1 MLHILWLII
10 KWILILLGI
19 LIGLIFLILLLLLFC
34 PIRYRGKLKKDRTD
48 SLREIHATGEVS
60 WLLHI
65 ISAQVFWEQGVLKTK
80 ICFLGIPLEKLK
92 NLFRKKREPR
102 ALSNSG
108 NQNAKKQTESSRS
121 HEKTSK
127 SEQQNDAAELQMSEP
142 QEDTVEDINE
152 ISEKVIMEPISISE
166 EISEDEK
173 KLRTK
178 IADLILNIVGKI
190 KTAVGKLIRII
201 HNFLGIPKRILK
213 KIQSLALTIRNFCDK
228 TRLGVVVEHTAA
240 DIVDDAVEVIG
251 HGKAAR
257 DLDVG
262 AQDLQQRS
270 RKNIIGMEFSAVG
283 KAFCRDFH
291 GFLLFIRFRLLQMQG
306 MIRCPVQS
314 LPHKHAVLQ
323 RHIAAGAVFLG
334 DRDRAGVEI
343 QVVTAELL
351 PRGDMGVAVQQNI
364 PRLQRRQ
371 VGRVV
376 PVAVGGVDEPLPRCE
391 HGIVGQNGEFQHH
404 LPSAGRSH
412 RRRTT

>member
-48 SLREIHATGEVS
+48 SLREIHAFSEVS

-65 ISAQVFWEQGVLKTK
+65 ISAQIFWEQGVLKTK

-152 ISEKVIMEPISISE
+152 ISENVIMEPISISE

-173 KLRTK
+173 RLRTK

-190 KTAVGKLIRII
+190 KMTVGKLFRIVQ
-201 HNFLGIPKRILK
+201 NFLGIPKRILK

-228 TRLGVVVEHTAA
+228 INWWKEFLDHPRTREALSFLWKNAKKLIYHVLPTRITGKITFGNEDPAVTGMVLAVLGMTIPFHKNKIEAAPLFDNENVLEGEIMLKGRIYGIVVLTTAA
-240 DIVDDAVEVIG
+240 
-251 HGKAAR
+251 K
-257 DLDVG
+257 LYFN
-262 AQDLQQRS
+262 
-270 RKNIIGMEFSAVG
+270 KNIKYVIHRWRHKEVN
-283 KAFCRDFH
+283 H
-291 GFLLFIRFRLLQMQG
+291 GER
-306 MIRCPVQS
+306 
-314 LPHKHAVLQ
+314 
-323 RHIAAGAVFLG
+323 
-334 DRDRAGVEI
+334 E
-343 QVVTAELL
+343 
-351 PRGDMGVAVQQNI
+351 
-364 PRLQRRQ
+364 
-371 VGRVV
+371 
-376 PVAVGGVDEPLPRCE
+376 
-391 HGIVGQNGEFQHH
+391 
-404 LPSAGRSH
+404 
-412 RRRTT
+412 

>member
-228 TRLGVVVEHTAA
+228 INWWKEFLDHPRIKEALSFLWKNAKKLIYHVLPTRITGKITFSNEDPAVTGMVLAVLGMTIPFHKNKIEVAPLFDDENVLEGEILLKGRIYGIVVLKTAA
-240 DIVDDAVEVIG
+240 E
-251 HGKAAR
+251 
-257 DLDVG
+257 LYFN
-262 AQDLQQRS
+262 
-270 RKNIIGMEFSAVG
+270 KNIKYVIHRWRHKEVN
-283 KAFCRDFH
+283 H
-291 GFLLFIRFRLLQMQG
+291 GER
-306 MIRCPVQS
+306 
-314 LPHKHAVLQ
+314 
-323 RHIAAGAVFLG
+323 
-334 DRDRAGVEI
+334 E
-343 QVVTAELL
+343 
-351 PRGDMGVAVQQNI
+351 
-364 PRLQRRQ
+364 
-371 VGRVV
+371 
-376 PVAVGGVDEPLPRCE
+376 
-391 HGIVGQNGEFQHH
+391 
-404 LPSAGRSH
+404 
-412 RRRTT
+412 

>member
-80 ICFLGIPLEKLK
+80 ICFLGIPLEK
-92 NLFRKKREPR
+92 FRKKKKPR
-102 ALSNSG
+102 SLSNSED
-108 NQNAKKQTESSRS
+108 QNAKKQTEASRS

-152 ISEKVIMEPISISE
+152 ISENVIMEPISISE

-228 TRLGVVVEHTAA
+228 INWWKEFLDHPRTRAALSFLWKNAKKLIYHVLPTRITGKITFGNEDPAVTGMVLAVLGMTIPFHKNKIEVAPLFDDENVLEGEILLKGRIYGIVVLKTAA
-240 DIVDDAVEVIG
+240 E
-251 HGKAAR
+251 
-257 DLDVG
+257 LYFN
-262 AQDLQQRS
+262 
-270 RKNIIGMEFSAVG
+270 KNIKYVIYRWRHKEV
-283 KAFCRDFH
+283 KH
-291 GFLLFIRFRLLQMQG
+291 GER
-306 MIRCPVQS
+306 
-314 LPHKHAVLQ
+314 
-323 RHIAAGAVFLG
+323 
-334 DRDRAGVEI
+334 E
-343 QVVTAELL
+343 
-351 PRGDMGVAVQQNI
+351 
-364 PRLQRRQ
+364 
-371 VGRVV
+371 
-376 PVAVGGVDEPLPRCE
+376 
-391 HGIVGQNGEFQHH
+391 
-404 LPSAGRSH
+404 
-412 RRRTT
+412 

>member
-60 WLLHI
+60 WLFHI
-65 ISAQVFWEQGVLKTK
+65 ISVQAFWEQGVLKTK
-80 ICFLGIPLEKLK
+80 ICFLGIPLEK
-92 NLFRKKREPR
+92 FRKKKKPR
-102 ALSNSG
+102 SLSNSED
-108 NQNAKKQTESSRS
+108 QNAKKQTEASRS

-152 ISEKVIMEPISISE
+152 ISENVIMEPISISE

-228 TRLGVVVEHTAA
+228 INWWKEFLDHPRTRAALSFLWKNAKKLIYHVLPTRITGKITFGNEDPAVTGMVLAVLGMTIPFHKNKIEVAPLFDDENVLEGEILLKGRIYGIVVLKTAA
-240 DIVDDAVEVIG
+240 E
-251 HGKAAR
+251 
-257 DLDVG
+257 LYFN
-262 AQDLQQRS
+262 
-270 RKNIIGMEFSAVG
+270 KNIKYVIHRWRHKEV
-283 KAFCRDFH
+283 KH
-291 GFLLFIRFRLLQMQG
+291 GER
-306 MIRCPVQS
+306 
-314 LPHKHAVLQ
+314 
-323 RHIAAGAVFLG
+323 
-334 DRDRAGVEI
+334 E
-343 QVVTAELL
+343 
-351 PRGDMGVAVQQNI
+351 
-364 PRLQRRQ
+364 
-371 VGRVV
+371 
-376 PVAVGGVDEPLPRCE
+376 
-391 HGIVGQNGEFQHH
+391 
-404 LPSAGRSH
+404 
-412 RRRTT
+412 

>member
-65 ISAQVFWEQGVLKTK
+65 ISVQAFWEQGVLKTK
-80 ICFLGIPLEKLK
+80 ICFLGIPLEK
-92 NLFRKKREPR
+92 FRKKKKPR
-102 ALSNSG
+102 SLSNSED
-108 NQNAKKQTESSRS
+108 QNAKKQTEASRS

-152 ISEKVIMEPISISE
+152 ISENVIMEPISISE

-173 KLRTK
+173 RLRTK

-228 TRLGVVVEHTAA
+228 INWWKEFLDHPRTRAALSFLCKNAKKLIYHVLPTRITGKITFGNEDPAVTGMVLAVLGMTIPFHKNKIEVAPLFDDENVLEGEILLKGRIYGIVVLKTAA
-240 DIVDDAVEVIG
+240 E
-251 HGKAAR
+251 
-257 DLDVG
+257 LYFN
-262 AQDLQQRS
+262 
-270 RKNIIGMEFSAVG
+270 KNIKYVIHRWRHKEV
-283 KAFCRDFH
+283 KH
-291 GFLLFIRFRLLQMQG
+291 GER
-306 MIRCPVQS
+306 
-314 LPHKHAVLQ
+314 
-323 RHIAAGAVFLG
+323 
-334 DRDRAGVEI
+334 E
-343 QVVTAELL
+343 
-351 PRGDMGVAVQQNI
+351 
-364 PRLQRRQ
+364 
-371 VGRVV
+371 
-376 PVAVGGVDEPLPRCE
+376 
-391 HGIVGQNGEFQHH
+391 
-404 LPSAGRSH
+404 
-412 RRRTT
+412 

>member
-65 ISAQVFWEQGVLKTK
+65 ISVQAFWEQGVLKTK
-80 ICFLGIPLEKLK
+80 ICFLGIPLEK
-92 NLFRKKREPR
+92 FRKKKKPR
-102 ALSNSG
+102 SLSNSED
-108 NQNAKKQTESSRS
+108 QNAKKQTEASRS

-127 SEQQNDAAELQMSEP
+127 SEQQNDELQMSEP

-152 ISEKVIMEPISISE
+152 ISENVIMEPISISE

-228 TRLGVVVEHTAA
+228 INWWKEFLDHPRTRAALSFLWKNAKKLIYHVLPTRITGKITFGNEDPAVTGMVLAVLGMTIPFHKNKIEVAPLFDDENVLEGEILLKGRIYGIVVLKTAA
-240 DIVDDAVEVIG
+240 E
-251 HGKAAR
+251 
-257 DLDVG
+257 LYFN
-262 AQDLQQRS
+262 
-270 RKNIIGMEFSAVG
+270 KNIKYVIHRWRHKEV
-283 KAFCRDFH
+283 KH
-291 GFLLFIRFRLLQMQG
+291 GER
-306 MIRCPVQS
+306 
-314 LPHKHAVLQ
+314 
-323 RHIAAGAVFLG
+323 
-334 DRDRAGVEI
+334 E
-343 QVVTAELL
+343 
-351 PRGDMGVAVQQNI
+351 
-364 PRLQRRQ
+364 
-371 VGRVV
+371 
-376 PVAVGGVDEPLPRCE
+376 
-391 HGIVGQNGEFQHH
+391 
-404 LPSAGRSH
+404 
-412 RRRTT
+412 

>member
-80 ICFLGIPLEKLK
+80 ICFLGIPLEK
-92 NLFRKKREPR
+92 FRKKKKPR
-102 ALSNSG
+102 SLSNSED
-108 NQNAKKQTESSRS
+108 QNAKKQTEASRS

-152 ISEKVIMEPISISE
+152 ISENVIMEPISISE

-228 TRLGVVVEHTAA
+228 INWWKEFLDHPRTRAALSFLWKNAKKLIYHVLPTRITGKITFGNEDPAVTGMVLAVLGMTIPFHKNKIEVAPLFDDENVLEGEILLKGRIYGIVVLKTAA
-240 DIVDDAVEVIG
+240 E
-251 HGKAAR
+251 
-257 DLDVG
+257 LYFN
-262 AQDLQQRS
+262 
-270 RKNIIGMEFSAVG
+270 KNIKYVIHRWRHKEV
-283 KAFCRDFH
+283 KH
-291 GFLLFIRFRLLQMQG
+291 GER
-306 MIRCPVQS
+306 
-314 LPHKHAVLQ
+314 
-323 RHIAAGAVFLG
+323 
-334 DRDRAGVEI
+334 E
-343 QVVTAELL
+343 
-351 PRGDMGVAVQQNI
+351 
-364 PRLQRRQ
+364 
-371 VGRVV
+371 
-376 PVAVGGVDEPLPRCE
+376 
-391 HGIVGQNGEFQHH
+391 
-404 LPSAGRSH
+404 
-412 RRRTT
+412 

>member
-65 ISAQVFWEQGVLKTK
+65 ISVQAFWEQGVLKTK
-80 ICFLGIPLEKLK
+80 ICFLGIPLEK
-92 NLFRKKREPR
+92 FRKKKKPR
-102 ALSNSG
+102 SLSNSED
-108 NQNAKKQTESSRS
+108 QNAKKQTEASRS

-152 ISEKVIMEPISISE
+152 ISENVIMEPISISE

-228 TRLGVVVEHTAA
+228 INWWKEFLDHPRTRAALSFLWKNAKKLIYHVLPTRITGKITFGNEDPAVTGMVLAVLGMSIPFHKNKIEVAPLFDDENVLEGEIMLKGRIYGIVVLKTAA
-240 DIVDDAVEVIG
+240 E
-251 HGKAAR
+251 
-257 DLDVG
+257 LYFN
-262 AQDLQQRS
+262 
-270 RKNIIGMEFSAVG
+270 KNIKYVIHRWRHKEV
-283 KAFCRDFH
+283 KH
-291 GFLLFIRFRLLQMQG
+291 GER
-306 MIRCPVQS
+306 
-314 LPHKHAVLQ
+314 
-323 RHIAAGAVFLG
+323 
-334 DRDRAGVEI
+334 E
-343 QVVTAELL
+343 
-351 PRGDMGVAVQQNI
+351 
-364 PRLQRRQ
+364 
-371 VGRVV
+371 
-376 PVAVGGVDEPLPRCE
+376 
-391 HGIVGQNGEFQHH
+391 
-404 LPSAGRSH
+404 
-412 RRRTT
+412 

>member
-142 QEDTVEDINE
+142 QEDINE

-228 TRLGVVVEHTAA
+228 INWWKEFLDHPRIKEALSFLWKNAKKLIYHVLPTRITGKITFGNEDPAVTGMVLAVLGMTIPFHKNKIEAAPLFDNENVLEGEILLKGRIYGIVVLKTAA
-240 DIVDDAVEVIG
+240 E
-251 HGKAAR
+251 
-257 DLDVG
+257 LYFN
-262 AQDLQQRS
+262 
-270 RKNIIGMEFSAVG
+270 KNIKYVIHRWRHKEV
-283 KAFCRDFH
+283 KH
-291 GFLLFIRFRLLQMQG
+291 GER
-306 MIRCPVQS
+306 
-314 LPHKHAVLQ
+314 
-323 RHIAAGAVFLG
+323 
-334 DRDRAGVEI
+334 E
-343 QVVTAELL
+343 
-351 PRGDMGVAVQQNI
+351 
-364 PRLQRRQ
+364 
-371 VGRVV
+371 
-376 PVAVGGVDEPLPRCE
+376 
-391 HGIVGQNGEFQHH
+391 
-404 LPSAGRSH
+404 
-412 RRRTT
+412 

>member
-65 ISAQVFWEQGVLKTK
+65 ISVQAFWEQGVLKTK
-80 ICFLGIPLEKLK
+80 ICFLGIPLEK
-92 NLFRKKREPR
+92 FRKKKKPR
-102 ALSNSG
+102 SLSNSED
-108 NQNAKKQTESSRS
+108 QNAKKQTEASRS

-152 ISEKVIMEPISISE
+152 ISENVIMEPISISE

-190 KTAVGKLIRII
+190 KTAVGKLFRIVQ
-201 HNFLGIPKRILK
+201 NFLGIPKRILK

-228 TRLGVVVEHTAA
+228 INWWKEFLDHPRTREALSFLWKNAKKLIYHVLPTRITGKITFGNEDPAVTGMVLAVLGMTIPFHKNKIEVAPLFDDENVLEGEILLKGRIYGIVVLKTAA
-240 DIVDDAVEVIG
+240 E
-251 HGKAAR
+251 
-257 DLDVG
+257 LYFN
-262 AQDLQQRS
+262 
-270 RKNIIGMEFSAVG
+270 KNIKYVIHRWRHKEV
-283 KAFCRDFH
+283 KH
-291 GFLLFIRFRLLQMQG
+291 GER
-306 MIRCPVQS
+306 
-314 LPHKHAVLQ
+314 
-323 RHIAAGAVFLG
+323 
-334 DRDRAGVEI
+334 E
-343 QVVTAELL
+343 
-351 PRGDMGVAVQQNI
+351 
-364 PRLQRRQ
+364 
-371 VGRVV
+371 
-376 PVAVGGVDEPLPRCE
+376 
-391 HGIVGQNGEFQHH
+391 
-404 LPSAGRSH
+404 
-412 RRRTT
+412 

>member
-65 ISAQVFWEQGVLKTK
+65 ISVQAFWEQGVLKTK
-80 ICFLGIPLEKLK
+80 ICFLGIPLEK
-92 NLFRKKREPR
+92 FRKKKKPR
-102 ALSNSG
+102 SLSNSED
-108 NQNAKKQTESSRS
+108 QNAKKQTEASRS

-152 ISEKVIMEPISISE
+152 ISENVIMEPISISE

-228 TRLGVVVEHTAA
+228 INWWKEFLDHPRTRAALSFLWKNAKKLIYHVLPTRITGKITFGNEDPAVTGMVLAVLGMTIPFHKNKIEVAPLFDDENVLEGEILLKGRIYGIVVLKTAA
-240 DIVDDAVEVIG
+240 E
-251 HGKAAR
+251 
-257 DLDVG
+257 LYFN
-262 AQDLQQRS
+262 
-270 RKNIIGMEFSAVG
+270 KNIKYVIHRWRHKEV
-283 KAFCRDFH
+283 KH
-291 GFLLFIRFRLLQMQG
+291 GER
-306 MIRCPVQS
+306 
-314 LPHKHAVLQ
+314 
-323 RHIAAGAVFLG
+323 
-334 DRDRAGVEI
+334 E
-343 QVVTAELL
+343 
-351 PRGDMGVAVQQNI
+351 
-364 PRLQRRQ
+364 
-371 VGRVV
+371 
-376 PVAVGGVDEPLPRCE
+376 
-391 HGIVGQNGEFQHH
+391 
-404 LPSAGRSH
+404 
-412 RRRTT
+412 

>member
-65 ISAQVFWEQGVLKTK
+65 ISVQAFWEQGVLKTK
-80 ICFLGIPLEKLK
+80 ICFLGIPLEK
-92 NLFRKKREPR
+92 FRKKKKPR
-102 ALSNSG
+102 SLSNSED
-108 NQNAKKQTESSRS
+108 QNAKKQTEASRS

-228 TRLGVVVEHTAA
+228 INWWKEFLDHPRTREALSFLWKNAKKLIYHVLPTRITGKITFGNEDPAVTGMVLAVLGMTIPFHKNKIEVAPLFDDENVLEGEILLKGRIYEIVVLKTAA
-240 DIVDDAVEVIG
+240 E
-251 HGKAAR
+251 
-257 DLDVG
+257 LYFN
-262 AQDLQQRS
+262 
-270 RKNIIGMEFSAVG
+270 KNIKYVIHRWRHKEV
-283 KAFCRDFH
+283 KH
-291 GFLLFIRFRLLQMQG
+291 GER
-306 MIRCPVQS
+306 
-314 LPHKHAVLQ
+314 
-323 RHIAAGAVFLG
+323 
-334 DRDRAGVEI
+334 E
-343 QVVTAELL
+343 
-351 PRGDMGVAVQQNI
+351 
-364 PRLQRRQ
+364 
-371 VGRVV
+371 
-376 PVAVGGVDEPLPRCE
+376 
-391 HGIVGQNGEFQHH
+391 
-404 LPSAGRSH
+404 
-412 RRRTT
+412 

>member
-65 ISAQVFWEQGVLKTK
+65 ISVQAFWEQGVLKTK
-80 ICFLGIPLEKLK
+80 ICFLGIPLEK
-92 NLFRKKREPR
+92 FRKKKKPR
-102 ALSNSG
+102 SLSNSED
-108 NQNAKKQTESSRS
+108 QNAKKQTEAPRS

-152 ISEKVIMEPISISE
+152 ISENVIMEPISISE

-228 TRLGVVVEHTAA
+228 INWWKEFLDHPRTRAALSFLWKNAKKLIYHVLPTRITGKITFGNEDPAVTGMVLAVLGMTIPFHKNKIEVAPLFDDENVLEGEILLKGRIYEIVVLKTAA
-240 DIVDDAVEVIG
+240 E
-251 HGKAAR
+251 
-257 DLDVG
+257 LYFN
-262 AQDLQQRS
+262 
-270 RKNIIGMEFSAVG
+270 KNIKYVIHRWRHKEV
-283 KAFCRDFH
+283 KH
-291 GFLLFIRFRLLQMQG
+291 GER
-306 MIRCPVQS
+306 
-314 LPHKHAVLQ
+314 
-323 RHIAAGAVFLG
+323 
-334 DRDRAGVEI
+334 E
-343 QVVTAELL
+343 
-351 PRGDMGVAVQQNI
+351 
-364 PRLQRRQ
+364 
-371 VGRVV
+371 
-376 PVAVGGVDEPLPRCE
+376 
-391 HGIVGQNGEFQHH
+391 
-404 LPSAGRSH
+404 
-412 RRRTT
+412 

>member
-65 ISAQVFWEQGVLKTK
+65 ISVQAFWEQGVLKTK
-80 ICFLGIPLEKLK
+80 ICFLGIPLEK
-92 NLFRKKREPR
+92 FRKKKKPR
-102 ALSNSG
+102 SLSNSED
-108 NQNAKKQTESSRS
+108 QNAKKQTEASRS

-127 SEQQNDAAELQMSEP
+127 SEQQNDEAELQMSEP

-152 ISEKVIMEPISISE
+152 ISENVIMEPISISE

-228 TRLGVVVEHTAA
+228 INWWKEFLDHPRTRAALSFLWKNAKKLIYHVLPTRITGKITFGNEDPAVTGMVLAVLGMTIPFHKNKIEVAPLFDDENVLEGEILLKGRIYEIVVLKTAA
-240 DIVDDAVEVIG
+240 E
-251 HGKAAR
+251 
-257 DLDVG
+257 LYFN
-262 AQDLQQRS
+262 
-270 RKNIIGMEFSAVG
+270 KNIKYVIHRWRHKEV
-283 KAFCRDFH
+283 KH
-291 GFLLFIRFRLLQMQG
+291 GER
-306 MIRCPVQS
+306 
-314 LPHKHAVLQ
+314 
-323 RHIAAGAVFLG
+323 
-334 DRDRAGVEI
+334 E
-343 QVVTAELL
+343 
-351 PRGDMGVAVQQNI
+351 
-364 PRLQRRQ
+364 
-371 VGRVV
+371 
-376 PVAVGGVDEPLPRCE
+376 
-391 HGIVGQNGEFQHH
+391 
-404 LPSAGRSH
+404 
-412 RRRTT
+412 